1 MATTETLQGRSG
13 SKLLGN
19 LDTFRER
26 SLESL
31 KGLRSGNHI
40 NVGNLERVAS
50 VLGGAALAAWALKR
64 RSKGTLGLALAGLP
78 LVWRGATGH
87 CALYDRMGIDRV
99 HGSGG
104 TQGLHDEST
113 GSKVGLES
121 TGGETRV
128 TPSSSSPSSAPGGLL
143 GQDQS
148 F

>member
-1 MATTETLQGRSG
+1 MATTTETLRRSG

-19 LDTFRER
+19 LDNLRER

-31 KGLRSGNHI
+31 KGLQRDSNV
-40 NVGNLERVAS
+40 NVGKIERVAS
-50 VLGGAALAAWALKR
+50 ILGGAALAAWALKR
-64 RSKGTLGLALAGLP
+64 RSKGTMGLALAGLP

-87 CALYDRMGIDRV
+87 CAVYERMGIDRV
-99 HGSGG
+99 HGNGS
-104 TQGLHDEST
+104 LHDDST
-113 GSKVGLES
+113 GSAVGLQS

-128 TPSSSSPSSAPGGLL
+128 TPSYPPSAPGGLL